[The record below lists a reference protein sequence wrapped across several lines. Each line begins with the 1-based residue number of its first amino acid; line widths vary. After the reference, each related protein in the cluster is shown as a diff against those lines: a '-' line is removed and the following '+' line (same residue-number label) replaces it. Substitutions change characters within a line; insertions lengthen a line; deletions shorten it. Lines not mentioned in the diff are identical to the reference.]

1 MTRILITNDD
11 GIDSPVLLPM
21 AKALVERLDDVQV
34 SVVVPDRQRSGV
46 GHAFTFHDSLYYTAM
61 DSEDYQGVDFYTTN
75 GTPSDC
81 VKFALCKLIPNGLQ
95 EVDLVISGVNDQL
108 NTGVAVY
115 YSGTVAGAREAA
127 LLGIPGLAVSAV
139 DLSPANLQF
148 SIDWLV
154 DFIDQGMHLE
164 IPNRKYWNVN
174 LPDLNIGPV
183 LGNRIAKMGTLMY
196 EDYYYP
202 TKLRNQLLGQG
213 INTQVDPF
221 HQQPAAKNADDAL
234 NAEQAA
240 DIAAEVPKAGEHYFL
255 KGEKP
260 PSELKR
266 GTDDFDQ
273 ANGYVSITPLT
284 LDMGDE
290 SEFQRLSSL
299 GDKLNSLKT
308 TKP

>member
-61 DSEDYQGVDFYTTN
+61 DSEGYQGVDFYTTN

-202 TKLRNQLLGQG
+202 TKLRDQLD
-213 INTQVDPF
+213 N
-221 HQQPAAKNADDAL
+221 L

>member
-1 MTRILITNDD
+1 M
-11 GIDSPVLLPM
+11 
-21 AKALVERLDDVQV
+21 
-34 SVVVPDRQRSGV
+34 
-46 GHAFTFHDSLYYTAM
+46 
-61 DSEDYQGVDFYTTN
+61 
-75 GTPSDC
+75 
-81 VKFALCKLIPNGLQ
+81 
-95 EVDLVISGVNDQL
+95 
-108 NTGVAVY
+108 
-115 YSGTVAGAREAA
+115 
-127 LLGIPGLAVSAV
+127 LGIPGLAVSAV

-202 TKLRNQLLGQG
+202 TKLRNQL
-213 INTQVDPF
+213 
-221 HQQPAAKNADDAL
+221 DAL

>member
-11 GIDSPVLLPM
+11 GVDSPVLLPM
-21 AKALVERLDDVQV
+21 AKALAERLDDVQV

-61 DSEDYQGVDFYTTN
+61 DSEDYERMDFYTTN

-174 LPDLNIGPV
+174 LPDLNIAPV
-183 LGNRIAKMGTLMY
+183 LGNRITKMGTLMY

-202 TKLRNQLLGQG
+202 TKLRNQLD
-213 INTQVDPF
+213 NS
-221 HQQPAAKNADDAL
+221 

>member
-21 AKALVERLDDVQV
+21 AKALKERLADAQV

-46 GHAFTFHDSLYYTAM
+46 GHAFTFHDSLHYTAI
-61 DSEDYQGVDFYTTN
+61 DSEAYEGVDFYTTN

-81 VKFALCKLIPNGLQ
+81 VKFALCKLIPKGLQ

-127 LLGIPGLAVSAV
+127 LLGLPGLAVSAV
-139 DLSPANLQF
+139 DLSPANLEF
-148 SIDWLV
+148 SIEWLV
-154 DFIDQGMHLE
+154 DFIEQEMHLE
-164 IPNRKYWNVN
+164 IPKRKYWNVN
-174 LPDLNIGPV
+174 LPDLNKGPV

-202 TKLRNQLLGQG
+202 TKLRNQLVES
-213 INTQVDPF
+213 T
-221 HQQPAAKNADDAL
+221 
-234 NAEQAA
+234 AEQSDQSAKLEKLEKLA
-240 DIAAEVPKAGEHYFL
+240 TLAEELPIVGEDYFL

-260 PSELKR
+260 PSELER